1 MRMQEVL
8 VFVQSVAT
16 AAHERVC
23 AVLCARCH
31 RWEAADELLQIMRAS
46 GLAENTVPYSLVLSA
61 MGKGGQE
68 EDTL

>member
-1 MRMQEVL
+1 M
-8 VFVQSVAT
+8 
-16 AAHERVC
+16 C
-23 AVLCARCH
+23 